1 MAEQV
6 RCLYCE
12 YEGSRIVHPA
22 NESFH
27 GRDVEFEKML
37 CGRDYSGNYT
47 NDGIIEHS
55 CPLAFWVH
63 GLPDDSIYSVDLIDD
78 DDDKEDGVQPVD
90 FQRLIRLS

>member
-27 GRDVEFEKML
+27 GRDIEFEKML
-37 CGRDYSGNYT
+37 SGRLYSGNYT
-47 NDGIIEHS
+47 NNCIIVHS
-55 CPLAFWVH
+55 CSLAFWV
-63 GLPDDSIYSVDLIDD
+63 DDLADDCIYSVDRIDN
-78 DDDKEDGVQPVD
+78 DDKEDGVPPVD
-90 FQRLIRLS
+90 FQRLIWLT